1 MAERKEIMKET
12 ARLRKRYKSCAKYY
26 KVMKKVV
33 QEGEAVLAAE
43 KEAVAAE
50 LKEVK
55 EYNPHY
61 ESLRTYENVL
71 HVFEKL
77 DVDHKVVGVMS
88 DVRA

>member
-1 MAERKEIMKET
+1 MKET
-12 ARLRKRYKSCAKYY
+12 ARLRKRYKSSAKYY
-26 KVMKKVV
+26 KAMKKVV
-33 QEGEAVLAAE
+33 QEGAAALETE

-61 ESLRTYENVL
+61 ENLRAYENVL

-77 DVDHKVVGVMS
+77 DYDHKVVGGACGV
-88 DVRA
+88 